1 MKIRHRWTC
10 TLVFQSYLLRGNV
23 FWAWFLGVR
32 IPPNPSVGS
41 LGVRNNKTWP
51 SWNCGFFHLKRWMVP
66 SNSTEAV
73 VRWKCS
79 LKNNGIFTWVGGN
92 SNIFCFHPKNWRR
105 GWFNHQLYSPYRLV
119 SRISSTLR
127 TWIMKLFFP
136 KRSPNCFFFRKSS
149 KQTGWEIWLPWLDP
163 QNLPKNSQKKQ
174 TSWGIWKGNTW

>member
-10 TLVFQSYLLRGNV
+10 TLVFQSYLLRWNV
-23 FWAWFLGVR
+23 FWVWFFGAR
-32 IPPNPSVGS
+32 IPPNPSVGR

-92 SNIFCFHPKNWRR
+92 SNIFRFHPKNWRR
-105 GWFNHQLYSPYRLV
+105 GWFNHQLYSPYQLV
-119 SRISSTLR
+119 GRISSTLR
-127 TWIMKLFFP
+127 TWIMKLFVP
-136 KRSPNCFFFRKSS
+136 KRSPNCFFP
-149 KQTGWEIWLPWLDP
+149 EIFQADRLGNMITMTRP
-163 QNLPKNSQKKQ
+163 PKPSQKLAKNE
-174 TSWGIWKGNTW
+174 TSWGIWKGNT